1 LFRLRRVAN
10 IWLAGEMRP
19 LGTARDHRRDTTHA
33 VFKMNGNN
41 VAVYWWIGLVN
52 MINDALREIFQF
64 VDIFLGIALVV
75 EANKEN
81 AVGADRG

>member
-1 LFRLRRVAN
+1 
-10 IWLAGEMRP
+10 
-19 LGTARDHRRDTTHA
+19 
-33 VFKMNGNN
+33 MNGNN